1 MVEQNQVIAHDDHGA
16 FILLIGERLLQLFL
30 KMSFCDEF
38 YGQRRIFNRNI
49 CAVFQQPEALLLVL
63 TLAVGNRKDA
73 SPGISAADKLPDY
86 RLGNEAADAAGEQ
99 EGKGKFLA
107 VSDFHD
113 VLPKLA
119 ILVVDAS
126 YAVNAKEQQSKFYV
140 LAMLGII
147 KEAAC
152 QIIGC
157 FVFRF
162 SCVAGHERVAVGGKN
177 LPFEL
182 FVESTA
188 VCLRGFVY
196 IVLHQLDEI
205 HRDRNI

>member
-1 MVEQNQVIAHDDHGA
+1 M
-16 FILLIGERLLQLFL
+16 
-30 KMSFCDEF
+30 
-38 YGQRRIFNRNI
+38 
-49 CAVFQQPEALLLVL
+49 
-63 TLAVGNRKDA
+63 AVGNRKDA

-162 SCVAGHERVAVGGKN
+162 SCVAGHERVAVGGEN
-177 LPFEL
+177 LSREL
-182 FVESTA
+182 FVESAA
-188 VCLRGFVY
+188 VCLRGLVY

-205 HRDRNI
+205 HRDGNIRFDACGIIEGILRAKRAGDGFIVSVAKYSFSKATMFI